1 MTAQLAN
8 PPFHADAAWKNAL
21 NAYFPEFMQF
31 FYQELAQKIAW
42 EAKYE
47 MLDQELQRFTEKSQ
61 IGKRLVDKLIKVRLK
76 NGVECYLLL
85 HIEVQGNYETGF
97 AQRLFEYFY
106 RLHERYGQWA
116 LTLVILADDRTGWRP
131 QDFSIQACGYQVNRF
146 QFLTS
151 KLLDYRGQEKGLLA
165 QANPFGMMVAAHLA
179 ALQTRT
185 DPNARY
191 RHKYRLTRFLYE
203 KGMAR
208 ESILNLYRFI
218 DAVLTLPKEF
228 EIIYNSSI
236 KQLEK
241 ESEMEYE
248 YITSA
253 ERIGMEQGLKEG
265 VKEGLEKGRQENRQ
279 ILSNLL
285 IAQLQCKFKN
295 LAEPYL
301 QKLNEADVDTL
312 RQWGERIFMAQTLDE
327 VF

>member
-1 MTAQLAN
+1 
-8 PPFHADAAWKNAL
+8 
-21 NAYFPEFMQF
+21 
-31 FYQELAQKIAW
+31 
-42 EAKYE
+42 
-47 MLDQELQRFTEKSQ
+47 
-61 IGKRLVDKLIKVRLK
+61 
-76 NGVECYLLL
+76 
-85 HIEVQGNYETGF
+85 
-97 AQRLFEYFY
+97 
-106 RLHERYGQWA
+106 
-116 LTLVILADDRTGWRP
+116 
-131 QDFSIQACGYQVNRF
+131 
-146 QFLTS
+146 
-151 KLLDYRGQEKGLLA
+151 
-165 QANPFGMMVAAHLA
+165 MMVAAHLA

-236 KQLEK
+236 KQFEK

-265 VKEGLEKGRQENRQ
+265 VKEGLEKGRQA
-279 ILSNLL
+279 LL
-285 IAQLQCKFKN
+285 ALLESLLKGKFGV
-295 LAEPYL
+295 LAEKYQQQL
-301 QKLNEADVDTL
+301 DAADVDTL
-312 RQWGERIFMAQTLDE
+312 RQWGERIFMAKTPDE

>member
-1 MTAQLAN
+1 
-8 PPFHADAAWKNAL
+8 
-21 NAYFPEFMQF
+21 
-31 FYQELAQKIAW
+31 
-42 EAKYE
+42 
-47 MLDQELQRFTEKSQ
+47 
-61 IGKRLVDKLIKVRLK
+61 
-76 NGVECYLLL
+76 
-85 HIEVQGNYETGF
+85 
-97 AQRLFEYFY
+97 
-106 RLHERYGQWA
+106 
-116 LTLVILADDRTGWRP
+116 
-131 QDFSIQACGYQVNRF
+131 
-146 QFLTS
+146 
-151 KLLDYRGQEKGLLA
+151 
-165 QANPFGMMVAAHLA
+165 MVAAHLA

-236 KQLEK
+236 KQFEK

-253 ERIGMEQGLKEG
+253 ERIGMEQG

>member
-1 MTAQLAN
+1 MTARLAN

-31 FYQELAQKIAW
+31 FYRELAQKIAW
-42 EAKYE
+42 EENYE
-47 MLDQELQRFTEKSQ
+47 MLDKELQRFTAKSQ

-85 HIEVQGNYETGF
+85 HVEVQGNYEAGF

-116 LTLVILADDRTGWRP
+116 LTLVILADDRTGWHP
-131 QDFSIQACGYQVNRF
+131 QDFSIQACGYPVNRF
-146 QFLTS
+146 QFLTN
-151 KLLDYRGQEKGLLA
+151 KLLDYRGQEDALLA

-191 RHKYRLTRFLYE
+191 QHKYKLTRFLYQE
-203 KGMAR
+203 GLAR
-208 ESILNLYRFI
+208 ERILNLYRFI
-218 DAVLTLPKEF
+218 DAILTLPKEF

-236 KQLEK
+236 KQFEK
-241 ESEMEYE
+241 ESEVE

-265 VKEGLEKGRQENRQ
+265 LKEGIEKGRQM
-279 ILSNLL
+279 LSNLL
-285 IAQLQCKFKN
+285 LAQLKCKFKN

-301 QKLNEADVDTL
+301 QKLDEADVDTL
-312 RQWGERIFMAQTLDE
+312 RQWGERIFMAKTPDE